1 MAGNDVVHLGVHAL
15 PDQLRR
21 ILAVKPVQL
30 AVDKVLEVLDRVFD
44 LRREQVVRHR
54 PHGVA
59 PVHDQV
65 RVFDHD
71 LVRLFLPQIAE
82 FVQHLIRRAEV
93 QRQRPVS
100 VRHLLGRHE
109 DMAVD
114 LVLGV

>member
-1 MAGNDVVHLGVHAL
+1 MHLGIHAL
-15 PDQLRR
+15 LNQLRW
-21 ILAVKPVQL
+21 ILTVEPVKL

-82 FVQHLIRRAEV
+82 FVQHLIRRAEIE
-93 QRQRPVS
+93 RQ
-100 VRHLLGRHE
+100 
-109 DMAVD
+109 
-114 LVLGV
+114 